1 MPDARRAAGAWEL
14 ACVTHRRTGPRA
26 LRQQPVR
33 PASVTAWQL
42 AGRQTPM
49 PSVLMIRNVGGM
61 GSAWIRITALLAR
74 LVPQ

>member
-1 MPDARRAAGAWEL
+1 MPDARGAARAWEL

-26 LRQQPVR
+26 RRQQPVR
-33 PASVTAWQL
+33 PASATAWQP

-49 PSVLMIRNVGGM
+49 PPVPMTRNVGGM
-61 GSAWIRITALLAR
+61 GVARIRITALLAR